1 MSQERCVEVTSE
13 MPAFDPIQGRGYALR
28 NIREQIRIVYG
39 DEYGIKIDSQPG
51 HGTRVVL
58 EVPLERR

>member
-1 MSQERCVEVTSE
+1 
-13 MPAFDPIQGRGYALR
+13 MPAFDPIQVRGYALR